1 MKKTLLLALII
12 VSGIIGGCSKM
23 EESSELDKARKELE
37 NHNFDVAQDIL
48 SELLNDYSGNEQ
60 ARAMYLQARKMS
72 SALKYEQNQDYDK
85 AITELNDIVNIN
97 NGSSVIKKESINKK
111 EELEKLEAQRE
122 KDALNRKS
130 NAKSTTKKYNS
141 KSELEIIKQQQSNQN
156 DAQEDSSDE
165 TTPSEDNATDE
176 NNLDNIQNLNNDG
189 GNIHNNTQQNTNNQ

>member
-165 TTPSEDNATDE
+165 TTPSEENATDD
-176 NNLDNIQNLNNDG
+176 NNLDNIQNSNNDG